1 MLPRADLNP
10 GGPRTDLASSR
21 APGPIASAAP
31 VAPAGDARQEVF
43 RRLTQIAVGK
53 ELQATVDSMLDDG
66 TFLVRVADT
75 AARMA
80 LPAGTKAG
88 DVLSMTFLAREPRPT
103 FLLNREAGSAP
114 ATLSNTAR
122 LIGTALHTAEQHGKP
137 TAVQPQTPL
146 LPSPATDPQQL
157 ASALREG
164 LDQSGLFYESH
175 LQEWTS
181 GSRSL
186 DDIKREPQAQ
196 QAGLKPGAQEN
207 GTGQARLPAQA
218 GESANGGDKPTLLP
232 RDTQLLTAG
241 TRATDADVIARNDML
256 APAIDPEAARM
267 ISLQLNTL
275 ETHQMRWQGELW
287 PGQPMEWEVGEDEPE
302 PGPAGNQ
309 DPVWNSKVRFELP
322 HLGGVA
328 ASIRLVGGSVQVHV
342 DVDNEAAADAL
353 RRHGRGLAERLEASG
368 ASLESFLVKR
378 DEQA

>member
-1 MLPRADLNP
+1 MAMLPRADLNSP
-10 GGPRTDLASSR
+10 RPRTTVDAT
-21 APGPIASAAP
+21 AP

-53 ELQATVDSMLDDG
+53 ELQATVASMLDDG
-66 TFLVRVADT
+66 TFLVKVADT
-75 AARMA
+75 TARMA
-80 LPAGTKAG
+80 LPPGTKAG

-114 ATLSNTAR
+114 ASLSDTAR
-122 LIGTALHTAEQHGKP
+122 LIGTALHTAEQQGKP
-137 TAVQPQTPL
+137 TAVKPQTPL
-146 LPSPATDPQQL
+146 LSAPATDPQQL

-175 LQEWTS
+175 LHEWSS

-207 GTGQARLPAQA
+207 GAGQRLLIQA
-218 GESANGGDKPTLLP
+218 GESANGADKPVLLP
-232 RDTQLLTAG
+232 KDAQLLTAG
-241 TRATDADVIARNDML
+241 TRATDADVVARNDML
-256 APAIDPEAARM
+256 APVIDPEAARM

-287 PGQPMEWEVGEDEPE
+287 PGQPMEWEVGEDKPE
-302 PGPAGNQ
+302 PGPAGTQ
-309 DPVWNSKVRFELP
+309 EPVWNSKVRFELP
-322 HLGGVA
+322 HLGGVS

-353 RRHGRGLAERLEASG
+353 RRHGRGLAERIEASG